1 MKKYTISEIEQNK
14 DLVIFL
20 DNKEEHTK
28 IIESKLTEKLVPYY
42 GKYCYSLY
50 DNTYSS
56 NSNENYP
63 GAYKEATIVKFN
75 QIDFQDTPVSVLDTL
90 ELW

>member
-1 MKKYTISEIEQNK
+1 MKKYTILEIEKNK

-20 DNKEEHTK
+20 DNKEQHTK
-28 IIESKLTEKLVPYY
+28 IIESKLTKRLVPYY
-42 GKYCYSLY
+42 GSYCYSL
-50 DNTYSS
+50 NNKSYSS
-56 NSNENYP
+56 SSNKNSP

-75 QIDFQDTPVSVLDTL
+75 QINFQDTPVLNTL